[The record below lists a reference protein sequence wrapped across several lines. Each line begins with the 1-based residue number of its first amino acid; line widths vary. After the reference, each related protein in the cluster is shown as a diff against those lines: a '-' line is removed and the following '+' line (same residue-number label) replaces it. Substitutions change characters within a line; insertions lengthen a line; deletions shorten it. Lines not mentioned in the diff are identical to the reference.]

1 MNTPAETSPQI
12 TIDSL
17 DPKQYIVIKGA
28 KVHNLKNIDVA
39 IPRNKL
45 VVLTGLSG
53 SGKSSLAF
61 DTLFAEGQRMYVESL
76 SSYARQFLGRM
87 EKPDVEYIRGV
98 SPAIA
103 IEQKVSTRNPRSTV
117 GTSTEIYDYLKL
129 LFARVGVTYSP
140 VSGHVVKRDTIT
152 DVINYIF
159 SHQPNQDGSPQ
170 RVMIMTPLIVHEGR
184 TLDYELK
191 ILLQKGYTRIVVDG
205 GRNRSGEPAASPTG
219 WKVAQIEDLLEQDAD
234 LVNVLAS
241 NADLEL
247 LVDRGT
253 VLLDENGQP
262 DEDTQYRFSDSVQ
275 TAFNE
280 GDSVCRVNVMG
291 RADGSVE
298 TRTFSDKFEMDGITF
313 EEPSVNLFT
322 FNNPYGACR
331 RCDGFGK
338 VLGIDPDLVVPDKG
352 LSVFEGAI
360 APWRS
365 EKMSEEFLK
374 PLLKNGIRFDFP
386 IHRPFKELS
395 QQQKDLLWTGNE
407 FFSGLYDFFS
417 WVESQTFKVQYRVML
432 SRYRGKTTCPECRGS
447 RLRKDASY
455 VKLPHPPAS
464 SPSQVEGVTP
474 VGSSPLSFTR
484 SEVGVSI
491 TDIVLKPITE
501 AAAYFRALELPE
513 TQQKVASRILIEIKN
528 RLDYMERVGLGY
540 LTLNRLTNSLSG
552 GEYQRIKLA
561 TSLGSALVG
570 SMYILDEPSIGLHPR
585 DTKRLVSVLESLRD
599 MGNTVIVVEHEEEV
613 MRAADQLIDIGPEA
627 GTGGGHLVFQ
637 GNWAEIE
644 GEEERSKGIK
654 QERSKGGEK
663 SYNGSLIASAFPS
676 HTLDF
681 LTGRETIPVPKF
693 RRRATHFINLRG
705 ANENNLKHVDARFPL
720 NTLTVV
726 TGVSGSGK
734 STLIRKVLYPALSRQ
749 KGDVAEEAG
758 RYSEL
763 SGSLERIVAIEMID
777 QNPIGK
783 SSRSNPVTY
792 IKAYDYLRQTMAD
805 QPISKSRGYKPSQF
819 SFNVDGGRCEVC
831 QGEGEVK
838 VEMQFMADIYLKCEG
853 CNGRRFKQEV
863 LEVTLDGKNISDIL
877 NLTVDEAIEFFRKAD
892 PKMADKLMPLQEVGL
907 GYIGLGQSANT
918 LSGGEAQRVKLASY
932 LGKGNPNKGGTLFI
946 FDEPTTGLHFHD
958 IRKLLKAINALVDQG
973 DSVIIIEHNMEIIKC
988 ADHIIDLGPE
998 GGETGGY
1005 LTFEGTPEAM
1015 AQLPA
1020 GENYT
1025 ADFLR
1030 EKL

>member
-1 MNTPAETSPQI
+1 MTQTTETERRKYTGESMRSV
-12 TIDSL
+12 DNL
-17 DPKQYIVIKGA
+17 DPKQFIIIKGA
-28 KVHNLKNIDVA
+28 KVHNLKGIDVA

-87 EKPDVEYIRGV
+87 EKPEVEYIKGV

-129 LFARVGVTYSP
+129 LFGRAGVTYSP
-140 VSGHVVKRDTIT
+140 ISGHEVRKDTVT
-152 DVINYIF
+152 DVVNYMYGF
-159 SHQPNQDGSPQ
+159 EAGQ
-170 RVMIMTPLIVHEGR
+170 RVMIMAPLKVREGR
-184 TLDYELK
+184 TLAYELN
-191 ILLQKGYTRIVVDG
+191 ILLQKGYTRIVADG
-205 GRNRSGEPAASPTG
+205 
-219 WKVAQIEDLLEQDAD
+219 KVLQIEDVLTSPSDNTQAIEAAVEQRLSA
-234 LVNVLAS
+234 N
-241 NADLEL
+241 DLEI

-253 VLLDENGQP
+253 VLYDENGQP
-262 DEDTQYRFSDSVQ
+262 DEDNQYRFSDSVQ
-275 TAFNE
+275 TAFSE
-280 GDSVCRVNVMG
+280 GEGSCRVAIVG
-291 RADGSVE
+291 RSGAPEES
-298 TRTFSDKFEMDGITF
+298 RMFSDKFELDGIVF

-338 VLGIDPDLVVPDKG
+338 VLGIDPDLVIPDKN

-386 IHRPFKELS
+386 IHRPY
-395 QQQKDLLWTGNE
+395 KDLTPAEQELLWTGNSYFDGLNS
-407 FFSGLYDFFS
+407 FFDY
-417 WVESQTFKVQYRVML
+417 VESQTFKVQYRVML

-447 RLRKDASY
+447 RLRKDAGY
-455 VKLPHPPAS
+455 VKVA
-464 SPSQVEGVTP
+464 GK
-474 VGSSPLSFTR
+474 
-484 SEVGVSI
+484 SI
-491 TDIVLKPITE
+491 TDLVLMPLTQVTE
-501 AAAYFRALELPE
+501 FFRTLELPQP
-513 TQQKVASRILIEIKN
+513 QQQVANRILIEIRN

-540 LTLNRLTNSLSG
+540 LTLNRLTNTLSG

-613 MRAADQLIDIGPEA
+613 MRAADQLIDIGPDA
-627 GTGGGHLVFQ
+627 GSLGGHLVFQ
-637 GNWAEIE
+637 GTWDEVK
-644 GEEERSKGIK
+644 GEELRVKNNE
-654 QERSKGGEK
+654 
-663 SYNGSLIASAFPS
+663 NGAENYSSLLTLHSPFPS

-681 LTGRETIPVPKF
+681 LTGRETVPVPSF
-693 RRRATHFINLRG
+693 RRKATNFIELKG
-705 ANENNLKHVDARFPL
+705 ARENNLKDVDVRFPL

-734 STLIRKVLYPALSRQ
+734 STLIRKVLYPALMRQ
-749 KGDVAEEAG
+749 KGDAAEEG
-758 RYSEL
+758 GKFTSL
-763 SGSLERIVAIEMID
+763 TGSLDRISAIEMID

-792 IKAYDYLRQTMAD
+792 IKAYDYLRQVMAD
-805 QPISKSRGYKPSQF
+805 QPLSKSRAYKPSHF

-838 VEMQFMADIYLKCEG
+838 IEMQFMADIYLKCEG
-853 CNGRRFKQEV
+853 CGGKRFKQEV
-863 LEVTLDGKNISDIL
+863 LEVTLHDKNVSDIL
-877 NLTVDEAIEFFRKAD
+877 DMTVDEAIDFFREFE
-892 PKMADKLMPLQEVGL
+892 PKMADKLKPLQDVGL

-918 LSGGEAQRVKLASY
+918 LSGGEAQRVKLASF

-958 IRKLLKAINALVDQG
+958 IRKLLSAINALVDQG
-973 DSVIIIEHNMEIIKC
+973 DSVIIIEHNMEVIKN

-1005 LTFEGTPEAM
+1005 VTFTGTPEEM
-1015 AQLPA
+1015 VKLTD
-1020 GENYT
+1020 GNYT
-1025 ADFLR
+1025 AEYL
-1030 EKL
+1030 KGKV

>member
-1 MNTPAETSPQI
+1 MIQTTETGPAG
-12 TIDSL
+12 TIPSVDNL
-17 DPKQYIVIKGA
+17 DPKQFIIIKGA
-28 KVHNLKNIDVA
+28 KVHNLKGIDVA

-87 EKPDVEYIRGV
+87 EKPEVEYIKGV

-129 LFARVGVTYSP
+129 LFGRVGITYSP
-140 VSGHVVKRDTIT
+140 ISGHEVRKDTVT
-152 DVINYIF
+152 DVVNFMYGF
-159 SHQPNQDGSPQ
+159 EAGQ
-170 RVMIMTPLIVHEGR
+170 RVMIMAPLHVREGR
-184 TLDYELK
+184 TLAYELN
-191 ILLQKGYTRIVVDG
+191 ILIQKGYTRIVAG
-205 GRNRSGEPAASPTG
+205 GQ
-219 WKVAQIEDLLEQDAD
+219 VLQIEDVLENGARID
-234 LVNVLAS
+234 VEGV
-241 NADLEL
+241 NADAPNSLEI

-253 VLLDENGQP
+253 VLYDENNQP
-262 DEDTQYRFSDSVQ
+262 DEDNQYRFSDSVQ
-275 TAFNE
+275 TAFSE
-280 GDSVCRVNVMG
+280 GEGSCRVDIVG
-291 RADGSVE
+291 RES
-298 TRTFSDKFEMDGITF
+298 RIFSDRFEMDGIVF

-338 VLGIDPDLVVPDKG
+338 VLGIDPDLVVPDKN

-386 IHRPFKELS
+386 IHRPYKDLTNAER
-395 QQQKDLLWTGNE
+395 DLLWTGNKYFDGLDS
-407 FFSGLYDFFS
+407 FFNF
-417 WVESQTFKVQYRVML
+417 VESQTFKVQYRVML

-447 RLRKDASY
+447 RLRKDAGY
-455 VKLPHPPAS
+455 VK
-464 SPSQVEGVTP
+464 
-474 VGSSPLSFTR
+474 VG
-484 SEVGVSI
+484 GKSI
-491 TDIVLKPITE
+491 TDLVLLPLTQVT
-501 AAAYFRALELPE
+501 AFFQGLELPVQL
-513 TQQKVASRILIEIKN
+513 QQVANRILIEIRN

-613 MRAADQLIDIGPEA
+613 MRSADQLIDIGPDA
-627 GTGGGHLVFQ
+627 GSLGGHLVFQ
-637 GNWAEIE
+637 GTWSDIERME
-644 GEEERSKGIK
+644 GEPISIP
-654 QERSKGGEK
+654 QSP
-663 SYNGSLIASAFPS
+663 YPS
-676 HTLDF
+676 HTIDF
-681 LTGRETIPVPKF
+681 LTGRETVPVPTF
-693 RRRATHFINLRG
+693 RRKSSNFIELRG
-705 ANENNLKHVDARFPL
+705 ARENNLKDVDVRFPL

-734 STLIRKVLYPALSRQ
+734 STLIRKVLYPALMRNR
-749 KGDVAEEAG
+749 GEAAEEAG
-758 RYSEL
+758 KYNSLE
-763 SGSLERIVAIEMID
+763 GSLNRISAIEMID

-792 IKAYDYLRQTMAD
+792 IKAYDHLRQVMAD
-805 QPISKSRGYKPSQF
+805 QPVSKSRGYKPSHF

-838 VEMQFMADIYLKCEG
+838 IEMQFMADIYLKCEG
-853 CNGRRFKQEV
+853 CGGKRFKQEV
-863 LEVTLDGKNISDIL
+863 LEVTLHDKNVADIL
-877 NLTVDEAIEFFRKAD
+877 DMTVDEAITFFRPVE
-892 PKMADKLMPLQEVGL
+892 PKMADKLQPLQDVGL

-918 LSGGEAQRVKLASY
+918 LSGGEAQRVKLASF

-958 IRKLLKAINALVDQG
+958 IRKLLSAINALVDQG
-973 DSVIIIEHNMEIIKC
+973 DSVIIIEHNMEVIKN

-1005 LTFEGTPEAM
+1005 VTFTGTPEEM
-1015 AQLPA
+1015 VKLSD
-1020 GENYT
+1020 GNYT
-1025 ADFLR
+1025 AEYL
-1030 EKL
+1030 KGKV

>member
-1 MNTPAETSPQI
+1 MTQTTEAERQTTESPNVPALRSV
-12 TIDSL
+12 DYL
-17 DPKQYIVIKGA
+17 DPKQFIIIKGA
-28 KVHNLKNIDVA
+28 KVHNLKGIDVA

-87 EKPDVEYIRGV
+87 EKPEVEYIKGV

-129 LFARVGVTYSP
+129 LFGRAGITYSP
-140 VSGHVVKRDTIT
+140 LSGNEVRKDTVT
-152 DVINYIF
+152 DVVNFMYEYEA
-159 SHQPNQDGSPQ
+159 GQ
-170 RVMIMTPLIVHEGR
+170 RVMIMAPLRVREGR
-184 TLDYELK
+184 TLAYELN
-191 ILLQKGYTRIVVDG
+191 ILLQKGYTRIVADG
-205 GRNRSGEPAASPTG
+205 
-219 WKVAQIEDLLEQDAD
+219 KVLQIEDVMANGAQVDELGINASTPFALEI
-234 LVNVLAS
+234 
-241 NADLEL
+241 

-253 VLLDENGQP
+253 VLYDESGQP
-262 DEDTQYRFSDSVQ
+262 DEDNQYRFSDSVQ
-275 TAFNE
+275 TAFSE
-280 GDSVCRVNVMG
+280 SDGTCRVDVVG
-291 RADGSVE
+291 KESRI
-298 TRTFSDKFEMDGITF
+298 FSDKFELDGIIF

-338 VLGIDPDLVVPDKG
+338 VLGIDPDLVIPDKN

-386 IHRPFKELS
+386 IHRPYKELTS
-395 QQQKDLLWTGNE
+395 AEQELLWNGNTYFNGLNA
-407 FFSGLYDFFS
+407 FFAY
-417 WVESQTFKVQYRVML
+417 VESQTFKVQYRVML

-455 VKLPHPPAS
+455 VK
-464 SPSQVEGVTP
+464 
-474 VGSSPLSFTR
+474 VG
-484 SEVGVSI
+484 GKSI
-491 TDIVLKPITE
+491 TDLVLMPLTQVTTF
-501 AAAYFRALELPE
+501 FRDLELPAH
-513 TQQKVASRILIEIKN
+513 QQQIANRILIEIRN

-585 DTKRLVSVLESLRD
+585 DTRRLVSVLQSLRD

-613 MRAADQLIDIGPEA
+613 MRAADQLIDIGPDA
-627 GTGGGHLVFQ
+627 GTLGGHLVFQ
-637 GNWAEIE
+637 GTWEDV
-644 GEEERSKGIK
+644 
-654 QERSKGGEK
+654 
-663 SYNGSLIASAFPS
+663 LSAGVESGLRTRHSAPENVGFENPTPHPPTTQRQS

-681 LTGRETIPVPKF
+681 LTGRETVPVPTF
-693 RRRATHFINLRG
+693 RRKATSFIELKG
-705 ANENNLKHVDARFPL
+705 ARENNLKDVNVRFPL

-734 STLIRKVLYPALSRQ
+734 STLIRKVLYPALMRQ
-749 KGDVAEEAG
+749 RGEGTEEAG
-758 RYSEL
+758 KFDGL
-763 SGSLERIVAIEMID
+763 SGSVDRISAVEMID

-792 IKAYDYLRQTMAD
+792 IKAYDYLRQVMAE
-805 QPISKSRGYKPSQF
+805 QPVSKARAYKPSHF

-838 VEMQFMADIYLKCEG
+838 IEMQFMADIYLKCEG
-853 CNGRRFKQEV
+853 CGGKRFKQEV
-863 LEVTLDGKNISDIL
+863 LEVALHDKNISDIL
-877 NLTVDEAIEFFRKAD
+877 DMTVDEAIDFFRKVE
-892 PKMADKLMPLQEVGL
+892 PKMADKLQPLQDVGL

-918 LSGGEAQRVKLASY
+918 LSGGEAQRVKLASF
-932 LGKGNPNKGGTLFI
+932 LGKGNPNKGSTLFI

-958 IRKLLKAINALVDQG
+958 IRKLLSAINALVDQG
-973 DSVIIIEHNMEIIKC
+973 DSVIIIEHNMEVIKN

-1005 LTFEGTPEAM
+1005 VTFTGTPEDM
-1015 AQLPA
+1015 VKLTD
-1020 GENYT
+1020 GNYT
-1025 ADFLR
+1025 AQYL
-1030 EKL
+1030 KGKV

>member
-1 MNTPAETSPQI
+1 MQPAIAPTTQPPV
-12 TIDSL
+12 DYL
-17 DPKQYIVIKGA
+17 DPKQFIIIKGA

-87 EKPDVEYIRGV
+87 EKPDVDYIRGV

-103 IEQKVSTRNPRSTV
+103 IEQKVTSRNPRSTV
-117 GTSTEIYDYLKL
+117 GTSTEIYDYFKL
-129 LFARVGVTYSP
+129 LFARAGITYSP
-140 VSGHVVKRDTIT
+140 ISGGVVKKDTVT
-152 DVINYIF
+152 DVVNFLYSF
-159 SHQPNQDGSPQ
+159 DDGQ
-170 RVMIMTPLIVHEGR
+170 RIMIMAPLRIHEDR
-184 TLDYELK
+184 TLSYELK
-191 ILLQKGYTRIVVDG
+191 ILLQKGYTRIVTDG
-205 GRNRSGEPAASPTG
+205 AV
-219 WKVAQIEDLLEQDAD
+219 KQIEELLENEKATDRDLRHTTLEILIDRGSVQHDAD
-234 LVNVLAS
+234 GN
-241 NADLEL
+241 
-247 LVDRGT
+247 
-253 VLLDENGQP
+253 P
-262 DEDTQYRFSDSVQ
+262 DEEGQYRYSDSVQ
-275 TAFNE
+275 TAFSE
-280 GDSVCRVNVMG
+280 GEGICRVDIVG
-291 RADGSVE
+291 KESRI
-298 TRTFSDKFEMDGITF
+298 FSDKFELDGIAF
-313 EEPSVNLFT
+313 EEPTVNLFT

-338 VLGIDPDLVVPDKG
+338 VLGIDPDLVIPDTN
-352 LSVFEGAI
+352 LSVFEGAM

-386 IHRPFKELS
+386 IHRPFK
-395 QQQKDLLWTGNE
+395 DLTPAEQETLWTGNKYFQGINA
-407 FFSGLYDFFS
+407 FFDF
-417 WVESQTFKVQYRVML
+417 VESQTFKVQYRVML

-447 RLRKDASY
+447 RLRKDASF
-455 VKLPHPPAS
+455 VK
-464 SPSQVEGVTP
+464 
-474 VGSSPLSFTR
+474 VG
-484 SEVGVSI
+484 GKSI
-491 TDIVLKPITE
+491 TDLVLMPLTE
-501 AAAYFRALELPE
+501 TTAFFRNLVLPA
-513 TQQKVASRILIEIKN
+513 QQQQIASRILVEIQN

-585 DTKRLVSVLESLRD
+585 DTKRLVSVLETLRD
-599 MGNTVIVVEHEEEV
+599 LGNTVIVVEHEEEV
-613 MRAADQLIDIGPEA
+613 MRAANQIIDIGPDA
-627 GTGGGHLVFQ
+627 GVNGGELMFQ
-637 GNWAEIE
+637 GTLDEIMQQAET
-644 GEEERSKGIK
+644 GERS
-654 QERSKGGEK
+654 
-663 SYNGSLIASAFPS
+663 PS
-676 HTLDF
+676 HTINF
-681 LTGRETIPVPKF
+681 LNGTDRIDTPPF
-693 RRRATHFINLRG
+693 RRKATHFIEVQG
-705 ANENNLKHVDARFPL
+705 ARENNLKDVTVKFPL

-734 STLIRKVLYPALSRQ
+734 STLIRKVLYPALMRQ
-749 KGDVAEEAG
+749 RGETGEETG
-758 RYSEL
+758 RYDGL
-763 SGSLERIVAIEMID
+763 GGSLDRIMAVEMID

-792 IKAYDYLRQTMAD
+792 IKAYDYLRQVMAD
-805 QPISKSRGYKPSQF
+805 QPISKARGYKPSHF

-853 CNGRRFKQEV
+853 CNGRRFKQEI
-863 LEVTLDGKNISDIL
+863 LEVMLHDKNVSDIL
-877 NLTVDEAIEFFRKAD
+877 GMTVDEAIDFFRKAD

-918 LSGGEAQRVKLASY
+918 LSGGEAQRVKLASF
-932 LGKGNPNKGGTLFI
+932 LGKGNPNKGQTLFI

-973 DSVIIIEHNMEIIKC
+973 DSVIIIEHNTEVIKC

-998 GGETGGY
+998 GGQTGGY
-1005 LTFEGTPEAM
+1005 VTFEGTPEAM
-1015 AQLPA
+1015 VQLTD
-1020 GENYT
+1020 GNYT
-1025 ADFLR
+1025 ADYLR
-1030 EKL
+1030 GKV

>member
-1 MNTPAETSPQI
+1 MTQPAETERRNAEQPRSV
-12 TIDSL
+12 DHL
-17 DPKQYIVIKGA
+17 DPKQFIIIKGA
-28 KVHNLKNIDVA
+28 KVHNLKGIDVA
-39 IPRNKL
+39 IPRNQL

-87 EKPDVEYIRGV
+87 EKPEVEYIKGV

-129 LFARVGVTYSP
+129 LFARAGVTYSP
-140 VSGHVVKRDTIT
+140 ISGQEVRRDTVT

-159 SHQPNQDGSPQ
+159 SHEDSQ
-170 RVMIMTPLIVHEGR
+170 RVMIMTPLLIHAGR

-191 ILLQKGYTRIVVDG
+191 ILLQKGYTRIVVNG
-205 GRNRSGEPAASPTG
+205 Q
-219 WKVAQIEDLLEQDAD
+219 VQQIEELLEQDLAA
-234 LVNVLAS
+234 VNALP
-241 NADLEL
+241 NQGDLEL

-253 VLLDENGQP
+253 VILDAEGSP

-275 TAFNE
+275 TAFSE
-280 GDSVCRVNVMG
+280 GDGTCRVDVVG
-291 RADGSVE
+291 KESRV
-298 TRTFSDKFEMDGITF
+298 FSDKFELDGISF

-338 VLGIDPDLVVPDKG
+338 VLGIDPDLVIPDKN

-360 APWRS
+360 MPWRS

-374 PLLKNGIRFDFP
+374 PLLRNGIRFDFP
-386 IHRPFKELS
+386 IHRPYKELTPAE
-395 QQQKDLLWTGNE
+395 QELLWTGNKYFDGLNA
-407 FFSGLYDFFS
+407 FFAY
-417 WVESQTFKVQYRVML
+417 VESQTFKVQYRVML

-447 RLRKDASY
+447 RLRKDAGY
-455 VKLPHPPAS
+455 VK
-464 SPSQVEGVTP
+464 V
-474 VGSSPLSFTR
+474 VGK
-484 SEVGVSI
+484 SI
-491 TDIVLKPITE
+491 TDLVLMPLTQVT
-501 AAAYFRALELPE
+501 AFFRDLQLPE
-513 TQQKVASRILIEIKN
+513 HQHQVANRILIEIRN

-540 LTLNRLTNSLSG
+540 LTLNRLTNTLSG

-613 MRAADQLIDIGPEA
+613 MRAADQLIDIGPDA
-627 GTGGGHLVFQ
+627 GSLGGHLVFQ
-637 GNWAEIE
+637 GTWKEIT
-644 GEEERSKGIK
+644 EETRPDTLLPG
-654 QERSKGGEK
+654 
-663 SYNGSLIASAFPS
+663 FMPS

-681 LTGRETIPVPKF
+681 LTGRETVPVPTF
-693 RRRATHFINLRG
+693 RRKATNFIELKG
-705 ANENNLKHVDARFPL
+705 ARENNLKDVDVRIPL

-734 STLIRKVLYPALSRQ
+734 STLIRKVLYPALVRQ
-749 KGDVAEEAG
+749 KGDAAEEAG
-758 RYSEL
+758 KYTEL
-763 SGSLERIVAIEMID
+763 TGSLDRIQAVEMID

-792 IKAYDYLRQTMAD
+792 IKAYDYLRQVMAD
-805 QPISKSRGYKPSQF
+805 QPVAKARAYKPSHF

-838 VEMQFMADIYLKCEG
+838 IEMQFMADIYLKCEG
-853 CNGRRFKQEV
+853 CGGKRFKQEV
-863 LEVTLDGKNISDIL
+863 LEVTLQDKNVSDIL
-877 NLTVDEAIEFFRKAD
+877 DMTVDEAVDFFRKAD
-892 PKMADKLMPLQEVGL
+892 PKMADKLIPLQDVGL

-918 LSGGEAQRVKLASY
+918 LSGGEAQRVKLASF
-932 LGKGNPNKGGTLFI
+932 LSKGNPNKGSTLFI

-958 IRKLLKAINALVDQG
+958 IRKLLSAINALVDQG
-973 DSVIIIEHNMEIIKC
+973 DSVLIIEHNMEVIKS

-998 GGETGGY
+998 GGDTGGY
-1005 LTFEGTPEAM
+1005 VTFTGTPEEM
-1015 AQLPA
+1015 VKLPQ
-1020 GENYT
+1020 GENFT
-1025 ADFLR
+1025 ADYLR
-1030 EKL
+1030 GKV